1 MYTHRTYRE
10 KSNDFENMAAF
21 ISFLNSIQI
30 DDWLLGR
37 LYAWRYSRWSEKAQ
51 DDLQFE
57 KQAEL
62 FFDNSDNLCGIV
74 ITENFGYE
82 YHLLSEKNEDI
93 IFTMADFL
101 TGGRNLCKDYSVIL
115 GKTDTVQQNVL
126 TQKDFIYHE
135 DADTTYVYTRNDIIF
150 PQIVIPNGFTL
161 TDQKNFTD
169 AEAVDHQRYFS
180 FNPDAIYDEV
190 IDKAYKYSNKN
201 QFLVPTL
208 NIVLLNE
215 CGKPV
220 SSCMG
225 YWDRNNNIMEVE
237 VVATLSAYENRGFA
251 KMVISECIRRGIS
264 LGVEKVEISAWEDK
278 TRHLYSSFGKPVA
291 VQNIK
296 CKK

>member
-1 MYTHRTYRE
+1 M
-10 KSNDFENMAAF
+10 
-21 ISFLNSIQI
+21 
-30 DDWLLGR
+30 
-37 LYAWRYSRWSEKAQ
+37 
-51 DDLQFE
+51 
-57 KQAEL
+57 
-62 FFDNSDNLCGIV
+62 
-74 ITENFGYE
+74 
-82 YHLLSEKNEDI
+82 
-93 IFTMADFL
+93 
-101 TGGRNLCKDYSVIL
+101 
-115 GKTDTVQQNVL
+115 
-126 TQKDFIYHE
+126 
-135 DADTTYVYTRNDIIF
+135 
-150 PQIVIPNGFTL
+150 
-161 TDQKNFTD
+161 
-169 AEAVDHQRYFS
+169 
-180 FNPDAIYDEV
+180 

-237 VVATLSAYENRGFA
+237 VVATLSAYKNRGFA

-291 VQNIK
+291 VQKIK

>member
-1 MYTHRTYRE
+1 
-10 KSNDFENMAAF
+10 
-21 ISFLNSIQI
+21 
-30 DDWLLGR
+30 
-37 LYAWRYSRWSEKAQ
+37 
-51 DDLQFE
+51 LQFE

-237 VVATLSAYENRGFA
+237 VVATLSTYENRGFA

-291 VQNIK
+291 VQKIK